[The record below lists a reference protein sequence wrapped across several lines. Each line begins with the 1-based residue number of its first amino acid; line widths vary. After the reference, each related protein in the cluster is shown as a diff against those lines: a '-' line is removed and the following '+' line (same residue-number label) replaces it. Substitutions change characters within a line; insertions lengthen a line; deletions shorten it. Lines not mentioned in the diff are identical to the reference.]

1 MHDMM
6 MAEQSAETGYLQV
19 MLMLF
24 TDRSNMYLYLIYKQR
39 RWIASK

>member
-6 MAEQSAETGYLQV
+6 KAEQSAETGYLQV
-19 MLMLF
+19 MLMLLLF

-39 RWIASK
+39 R